1 MSDRSSKR
9 KKLSRVEGQEI
20 WEVEWGGCYQ
30 LGLNFLPLGRYQ
42 YWRDTLDIFLRKTV
56 KTILS

>member
-1 MSDRSSKR
+1 MLDRSFKR

-30 LGLNFLPLGRYQ
+30 FGLNFLFLGRYQ
-42 YWRDTLDIFLRKTV
+42 YWRDILDIFLRKIV
-56 KTILS
+56 KIIFL